1 MAEIR
6 AFRGIRYSGRDG
18 ASLSSVLAPPYDVID
33 SDQQRGLCDSDP
45 YNVVRLILD
54 QDRPGDGDTDNR
66 YTRAAGY
73 FQRWQEEGVLSR
85 DEQPTLYLYE
95 QEYALP
101 GGERRIR
108 RGIIGALRLVDFSR
122 GIVLPHEQ
130 TFSKHKEDRLRL
142 MNACGANFSPVF
154 GLYSEPEGRIAE
166 VFARGTAG
174 KSLAVAD
181 LGTETHRMWALTDP
195 DMQAVVISAMA
206 DKQLFIADGHHRY
219 ETALNYSR
227 EQRRLRGL
235 GEEGNYDFD
244 YVMMVMV
251 EMSDPGL
258 TILPTHRLVLNGELP
273 SREKLESF
281 FDVRQ
286 ICGCCHGNA
295 LSDLAEAGKTG
306 PSFILHTRD
315 AGMQLLTLRSE
326 IAASG
331 RVGNITGPRAG
342 LDVTILHELLL
353 RDLMGVDDT
362 DPGTISFVVEADKA
376 LEAVRNGEAA
386 IAVLLNPTRVEQ
398 VSEVAL
404 AGERMPRKS
413 TYFYPKLITG
423 LVINKLL

>member
-6 AFRGIRYSGRDG
+6 AFRGIRYSARDG
-18 ASLSSVLAPPYDVID
+18 ASLAAVLAPPYDVIN
-33 SDQQRGLCDSDP
+33 SDQQHNLCDSDP

-54 QDRPGDGDTDNR
+54 EECPGDNNTNNR
-66 YTRAAGY
+66 YTRAANR
-73 FQRWQEEGVLSR
+73 FNSWQEKGVLVR
-85 DEQPTLYLYE
+85 DKQPALYLYE
-95 QEYALP
+95 QEYTLP
-101 GGERRIR
+101 GGEHRTR
-108 RGIIGALRLVDFSR
+108 RGIIGAVRLVDFSQ
-122 GIVLPHEQ
+122 GIILPHEQ

-142 MNACGANFSPVF
+142 MQACGANLSPVF

-166 VFARGTAG
+166 IFNRVTAD
-174 KSLAVAD
+174 KPLAVAALD
-181 LGTETHRMWALTDP
+181 TEEHRLWALTDP

-235 GEEGNYDFD
+235 GEDGKYDFD

-258 TILPTHRLVLNGELP
+258 TILPTHRLVINGKLP
-273 SREKLESF
+273 SRERLERF
-281 FDVRQ
+281 FEIRPVCR
-286 ICGCCHGNA
+286 CCHDTA
-295 LSDLAEAGKTG
+295 LSSLAEAGRKG
-306 PSFILHTRD
+306 PSFILYTKD
-315 AGMQLLTLRSE
+315 EGMQLLTLRQE

-331 RVGNITGPRAG
+331 RVGNITGPLAG

-353 RDLMGVDDT
+353 KDLMGVDDT
-362 DPGTISFVVEADKA
+362 DPGTISFVIEADRA
-376 LEAVRNGEAA
+376 LNAVQSDEAA
-386 IAVLLNPTRVEQ
+386 IVVLLNPARVEQ
-398 VSEVAL
+398 IKDLAL
-404 AGERMPRKS
+404 AGERMPRKT